1 LIQRSLEMK
10 RKWYHS
16 FPVQFARGAI
26 ISLIVISWSKIISGY
41 SNKSIEEELFLHTS
55 LVVFWLLIMILD
67 EIKLTKE

>member
-1 LIQRSLEMK
+1 MK